1 MAEIISNVF
10 NKGEIRNPS
19 TNFELVDIHANY
31 DSTKQAQTAIG
42 GFFQQFYYV
51 IAAILE
57 HYGDDLSDY
66 YQRRQDDP
74 QGVNAAKTVRELMI
88 E

>member
-1 MAEIISNVF
+1 
-10 NKGEIRNPS
+10 
-19 TNFELVDIHANY
+19 VDIHANY

-51 IAAILE
+51 IAAVLE

-66 YQRRQDDP
+66 YQRRQNDP
-74 QGVNAAKTVRELMI
+74 
-88 E
+88 